1 MRALSCPFCLHGPP
15 GSAWD
20 PRSGLREHAV
30 QPGPMGML
38 AKGCV
43 SRAGMWSRPLVG
55 QGCWDL
61 TAPAPGTP
69 SCGGLLSSVRLLA
82 PGLPLAHSPVTCSA
96 VVCCSSFLCAMVGF
110 LGHHQPRRQISSR
123 AWTELQVLSDRVN
136 RGETRN
142 QVGAGDWCSHLCPSA
157 ASWPR
162 TRQ

>member
-1 MRALSCPFCLHGPP
+1 MPPQATGLSMGPQEWVQRARGAAGADGDDGKGMCLQGRHA
-15 GSAWD
+15 GSAAC
-20 PRSGLREHAV
+20 GA
-30 QPGPMGML
+30 
-38 AKGCV
+38 
-43 SRAGMWSRPLVG
+43 G

-96 VVCCSSFLCAMVGF
+96 VVCCSSFLCATVGF
-110 LGHHQPRRQISSR
+110 LGHHQPRWQISSR